1 MYLYQENQTYFA
13 QVAEDIKPL
22 AIVELESLGA
32 TNLRPRFRGI
42 AFTATTAVLYA
53 INYNSRLV
61 NRVLA
66 PILYFN
72 CHSDKYLYRRASE
85 LHWEDFLSNTNTFAV
100 TATVAQS
107 AIKHSKFAAL
117 RLKDAIADYFRA
129 RTNQRPSVDTREPDL
144 WINLHIEN
152 NQATISIDTS
162 GGSLHRR
169 GYRLNSVAAPM
180 IETLAAALI
189 SQIEWD
195 KQTPITDPFCGS
207 GTLLCEAYLQAT
219 GTPAGSLRKRFG
231 LEQLP
236 DFDPELWQQMK
247 SDYHERIQS
256 VSHNLISGS
265 DCSATAVE
273 AARKN
278 CALISPGKDIAIK
291 EQDVFDI
298 PAINDKIIISN
309 PPYGIRLENSN
320 DLGKFY
326 RRFGDFL
333 KQRCSG
339 STAYIYFGDRQY
351 IKKIGL
357 HPSWKKAF
365 NNGGLDGRL
374 AKYVLY

>member
-1 MYLYQENQTYFA
+1 MHLYQENQTYFA
-13 QVAEDIKPL
+13 QVAEDIKSL
-22 AIVELESLGA
+22 AIVELESLDA

-42 AFTATTAVLYA
+42 AFTATKDVLYA

-85 LHWEDFLSNTNTFAV
+85 LPWEDFLTSSNTFAV

-117 RLKDAIADYFRA
+117 RLKDAIADYFRE
-129 RTNQRPSVDTREPDL
+129 RTNKRPSVDTKEPDL
-144 WINLHIEN
+144 WVNLHIEN

-169 GYRLNSVAAPM
+169 GYRRNSVAAPM

-189 SQIEWD
+189 TQIEWD
-195 KQTPITDPFCGS
+195 KQTPIIDPFCGS
-207 GTLLCEAYLQAT
+207 GTLLCEAYLYAT
-219 GTPAGSLRKRFG
+219 GTPAGSLRKKFG

-236 DFDPELWQQMK
+236 DFDPELWQKVK
-247 SDYHERIQS
+247 SVYNEQIKS

-265 DCSATAVE
+265 DCSTSAVE

-278 CALISPGKDIAIK
+278 CSHIALHNEISIK
-291 EQDVFDI
+291 EQDVFAI

-309 PPYGIRLENSN
+309 PPYGIRLENSSN
-320 DLGKFY
+320 LSEFY
-326 RRFGDFL
+326 KHLGDFL